1 MKINEIIRK
10 MSFLQLVP
18 LKSDEGAPLANKT
31 KVKIILNLVAYERAM
46 ESFNEDMRGIYA
58 RLKPEGY
65 DAQAFPRVNEL
76 EKKENISNEEKQEL
90 ESIKQSEEY
99 LSFVD
104 MGKTLM
110 REFEEARECASA
122 DNDYTV
128 SERALTDDDLVSI
141 AEVIPSDKEFA
152 IGRNEDGEIKVNG
165 IAVLAEIGR
174 MFIM

>member
-58 RLKPEGY
+58 KLKPEGY

-76 EKKENISNEEKQEL
+76 EKKENISSEEKQEL
-90 ESIKQSEEY
+90 ESIKQCEEY
-99 LSFVD
+99 LSFAESK
-104 MGKTLM
+104 KTLLK
-110 REFEEARECASA
+110 EYEEARASA
-122 DNDYTV
+122 AEGNDYNV
-128 SERALTDDDLVSI
+128 SERTFTDEDLVSI
-141 AEVIPSDKEFA
+141 ADVIPSDKEFS
-152 IGRNEDGEIKVNG
+152 IGRNESGEIKVNG
-165 IAVLAEIGR
+165 ITVLAEIGR
-174 MFIM
+174 IFII